1 MLDRAEDDYKIEV
14 KLPEVKTVMP
24 EMKNTLSLEELDG
37 HPQAKSKSL
46 DLYFTS

>member
-14 KLPEVKTVMP
+14 KLPELKTVMP

-46 DLYFTS
+46 DIYFTS